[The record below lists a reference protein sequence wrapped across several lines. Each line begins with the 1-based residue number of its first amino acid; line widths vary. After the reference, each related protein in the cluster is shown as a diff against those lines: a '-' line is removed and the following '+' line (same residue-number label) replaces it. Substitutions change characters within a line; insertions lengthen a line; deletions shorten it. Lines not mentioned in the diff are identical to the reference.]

1 MNVEELNEV
10 VKNNQKRNLEE
21 TIKDIERKIIW
32 MANNGFNNI
41 EIATDDDDYYYT
53 IRKWM
58 IEPLRDYFI
67 SNDYKITVKEIKD
80 PIKWIEKL
88 LRVYEPQ
95 YLMIISWKS
104 ID

>member
-32 MANNGFNNI
+32 MASNGINNFKVDTSC
-41 EIATDDDDYYYT
+41 ADYYYT

-58 IEPLRDYFI
+58 VEPLKEYFE
-67 SNDYKITVKEIKD
+67 NEGYKVEIKEVKSF
-80 PIKWIEKL
+80 IKWIEKL
-88 LRVYEPQ
+88 FGLYKPE
-95 YLMIISWKS
+95 YLIIISWE
-104 ID
+104 